1 MMRLDRDGRSPRL
14 TLKCEKLK
22 DGAEWEPV
30 PLRLED
36 GEGSRVLS
44 LRVEREEA
52 RVDLGDAVLRVV
64 MDGGPVSG
72 AAIVKALQ
80 KRKADVLRSLRAL
93 ERAGM
98 LEETGDGWVTVP
110 GTPEPHGNRSSGESA
125 ASGGGGSGGGG
136 RAVGPPP
143 WEPPR
148 ADDGGAVPADG
159 TEGVAA

>member
-110 GTPEPHGNRSSGESA
+110 EPRNRMGTAPPASLRRPVVAVPGE
-125 ASGGGGSGGGG
+125 G
-136 RAVGPPP
+136 VGP
-143 WEPPR
+143 
-148 ADDGGAVPADG
+148 
-159 TEGVAA
+159 